1 MKLRMRLRLA
11 AVTVAAHSL
20 LWSAAAAAPP
30 QVAARFALS
39 EDGAYVIDLKA
50 KLAWP
55 RCVEGMVWNGQ
66 TCTGNPQLFDH
77 AQASAHALAR
87 WKAEG
92 IRWRLPHTTELK
104 RLVDSALPQPGL
116 DPALFPAAPREW
128 HWSGSANIRSAG
140 QVNQYS
146 YDNIQ
151 RGRNNDN
158 ADRMAYLHGWVV
170 HLGTG
175 EARGDVSKRTAL
187 PLRLVRPAF

>member
-1 MKLRMRLRLA
+1 MNTRFAFVVFAVFA
-11 AVTVAAHSL
+11 ATLPAGVAAQ
-20 LWSAAAAAPP
+20 AEPP
-30 QVAARFALS
+30 RFVLS
-39 EDGAYVIDLKA
+39 EDGDYVIDLKA

-55 RCVEGMVWNGQ
+55 RCVEGMAWDGK
-66 TCTGNPQLFDH
+66 TCTGKPQLFDH

-104 RLVDSALPQPGL
+104 RLVDPRLAQTGL
-116 DPALFPAAPREW
+116 DPVLFPAAPLEW
-128 HWSGSANIRSAG
+128 HWSGTANIRAAG

-151 RGRNNDN
+151 QGRTNDN
-158 ADRMAYLHGWVV
+158 ADRMAYLHGWAVN
-170 HLGTG
+170 LLSG
-175 EARGDVSKRTAL
+175 EARGNVSKRTAL

>member
-1 MKLRMRLRLA
+1 MTMRLATA
-11 AVTVAAHSL
+11 AFVAFVTALPIGVAAQTE
-20 LWSAAAAAPP
+20 PP
-30 QVAARFALS
+30 RFALS
-39 EDGAYVIDLKA
+39 EDGDYVIDLKA

-55 RCVEGMVWNGQ
+55 RCVEGMVWDGK
-66 TCTGNPQLFDH
+66 TCTGQPQLFDH
-77 AQASAHALAR
+77 AQATAHALAR

-104 RLVDSALPQPGL
+104 RLVDPRAAQQGL

-128 HWSGSANIRSAG
+128 HWSGTANIRAGG

-151 RGRNNDN
+151 KGRNNDN
-158 ADRMAYLHGWVV
+158 ADRMAYLHGWAVNLV
-170 HLGTG
+170 TG
-175 EARGDVSKRTAL
+175 EAKGDVSKRSTL

>member
-1 MKLRMRLRLA
+1 MKTLLNACVLGMA
-11 AVTVAAHSL
+11 VAAG
-20 LWSAAAAAPP
+20 SAVFAAQADTTS
-30 QVAARFALS
+30 RFALS
-39 EDGAYVIDLKA
+39 DDGAYVIDLQA
-50 KLAWP
+50 RLAWP
-55 RCVEGMVWNGQ
+55 RCVEGMVWDGK
-66 TCTGNPQLFDH
+66 TCTGKPRLFDH

-104 RLVDSALPQPGL
+104 RLVDPALVPPGL
-116 DPALFPAAPREW
+116 DPVLFPAAPRDW
-128 HWSGSANIRSAG
+128 HWSGTANIRAAG

-158 ADRMAYLHGWVV
+158 ADRMAYLHGWAVNLV
-170 HLGTG
+170 TG
-175 EARGDVSKRTAL
+175 EAKGDVSKRITL

>member
-1 MKLRMRLRLA
+1 MTMRLASA
-11 AVTVAAHSL
+11 AFVAFVTALPIGVAAQ
-20 LWSAAAAAPP
+20 AEPP
-30 QVAARFALS
+30 RFALS

-55 RCVEGMVWNGQ
+55 RCVEGMVWDGKTCNGQ
-66 TCTGNPQLFDH
+66 PQLFDH
-77 AQASAHALAR
+77 AQAAAHALAR

-104 RLVDSALPQPGL
+104 RLVDPRPAQQGL
-116 DPALFPAAPREW
+116 DPVLFPAAPREW
-128 HWSGSANIRSAG
+128 HWSGTANIRAGG

-151 RGRNNDN
+151 KGRNNDN
-158 ADRMAYLHGWVV
+158 ADRMAYLHGWAVNLV
-170 HLGTG
+170 TG
-175 EARGDVSKRTAL
+175 EAKGDVSKRSTL

>member
-1 MKLRMRLRLA
+1 MTPQLA
-11 AVTVAAHSL
+11 LAVFTALLPIGVAAQ
-20 LWSAAAAAPP
+20 AEAP
-30 QVAARFALS
+30 RFALS
-39 EDGAYVIDLKA
+39 EDGDHVIDLKA

-55 RCVEGMVWNGQ
+55 RCVEGMVWDGK
-66 TCTGNPQLFDH
+66 TCTGKPQLFDH

-104 RLVDSALPQPGL
+104 RLVDARLSPPGL

-128 HWSGSANIRSAG
+128 HWSGTANIRAAG

-151 RGRNNDN
+151 QGRTNDN
-158 ADRMAYLHGWVV
+158 ADRMAYLHGWAVNLV
-170 HLGTG
+170 SG